1 MVGPDAVEAPSDIGV
16 FLIWQQP
23 HPIHLCE
30 LLYRSAAA
38 PEAVLRKHQ
47 ELVFATA
54 QFMADFPLFDAEGRA
69 SLAGPLMP
77 SQESYR
83 DEIESVRDPTF
94 ELAYWWWALDV
105 AQRWRAR
112 LGLPPHSEWERVKAA
127 LPAPA
132 PRGGVYPTMQS
143 APFTRRDDHPS
154 MVAALG
160 VVPPTPLIDRELMA
174 ATLASLKGEWDWSTA
189 WGWDFPMMAMTA
201 ARLGRPDDAVDMLM
215 MDAAKNRY
223 LANGHNFQHPHL
235 PLYLPGNGGLLYA
248 TAMMAR
254 GFDGAD
260 VPHPGFPAAGWAI
273 RMEGGRRAP

>member
-1 MVGPDAVEAPSDIGV
+1 
-16 FLIWQQP
+16 
-23 HPIHLCE
+23 
-30 LLYRSAAA
+30 
-38 PEAVLRKHQ
+38 
-47 ELVFATA
+47 
-54 QFMADFPLFDAEGRA
+54 
-69 SLAGPLMP
+69 MP

-105 AQRWRAR
+105 AGRWRTR
-112 LGLPPHSEWERVKAA
+112 LGLAPKPEWERVKAA
-127 LPAPA
+127 LPQPA
-132 PRGGVYPTMQS
+132 ARDAVYPTMQS
-143 APFTRRDDHPS
+143 APYTRRDDHPS

-201 ARLGRPDDAVDMLM
+201 ARLGRAEDAVDMLM
-215 MDAAKNRY
+215 MEAAKNGY
-223 LANGHNFQHPHL
+223 LVNGHNFQHPYL

-254 GFDGAD
+254 GFDGAESE
-260 VPHPGFPAAGWAI
+260 HPGFPADRWTV